1 MTPQEIKVNYMNIR
15 NTLDAVEVR
24 GANNMN
30 HLLGCI
36 LAMDKLWP
44 EIEKQM
50 VSVEMFEEVTN
61 AENQTD

>member
-1 MTPQEIKVNYMNIR
+1 MTPQEIKVNFMNIR
-15 NTLDAVEVR
+15 NTLDTVEVR

>member
-1 MTPQEIKVNYMNIR
+1 MTPQEIKANYMNIR
-15 NTLDAVEVR
+15 NTLDTVEVR

-50 VSVEMFEEVTN
+50 VSVEMFEEATN
-61 AENQTD
+61 AEN

>member
-1 MTPQEIKVNYMNIR
+1 MTPQEIKANYMNIR
-15 NTLDAVEVR
+15 NTLDIVEVR

-44 EIEKQM
+44 EIEKQLTPEE
-50 VSVEMFEEVTN
+50 VSLSVEEATN
-61 AENQTD
+61 AEN